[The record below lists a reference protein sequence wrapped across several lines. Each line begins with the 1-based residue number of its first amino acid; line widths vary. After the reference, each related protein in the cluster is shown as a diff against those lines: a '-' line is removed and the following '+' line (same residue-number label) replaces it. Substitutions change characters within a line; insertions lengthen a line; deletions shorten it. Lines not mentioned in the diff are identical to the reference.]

1 MFRPPPRSILTYA
14 PLPYP
19 TLFRAWGIRGDR
31 SRRRGSN
38 ALELAK
44 IGRNCPAP
52 QKSAGR
58 SGRIGCTACRIEN
71 AEILMISRNGSSAV
85 KADQRSEEKTSE
97 LQSLMR
103 IPYAVFSLKKKNTKS
118 QQTNRN

>member
-19 TLFRAWGIRGDR
+19 TLFRAWGSRGDR
-31 SRRRGSN
+31 SRQRGAN

-85 KADQRSEEKTSE
+85 KADQAEAPVS
-97 LQSLMR
+97 Q
-103 IPYAVFSLKKKNTKS
+103 AVEDRKS
-118 QQTNRN
+118 TRLNSSH